1 MQLAISM
8 TQPDAC
14 SFSVASRNR
23 YKFTGKE
30 RDPESNLDNFGARY
44 MASVDG
50 RFMSPDW
57 SAAPTGVP
65 YADFDNP
72 QSLNLYSY
80 VKNNPTTVGDPDG
93 HCAED
98 ACVIEGTAAIGAAV
112 YVGGAALVAGT
123 AAVLSTPSGQRSLST
138 FTSAASQSISNSISG
153 IKSFFSKSES
163 KPAPA
168 TPAPATGQGQQT
180 APATAPAGQ
189 QVPVQAPG
197 FVGDAG
203 GNVVAIPPGSTARP
217 ADNGNGVV
225 YQPPVGAG
233 EHPDA
238 NAVRVMGPSANQ
250 PTGSITVHGPTG
262 QPINPSTG
270 KPDTRANTHTPIKPT
285 PNN

>member
-1 MQLAISM
+1 MMHYA
-8 TQPDAC
+8 AC
-14 SFSVASRNR
+14 AESYSRRTR
-23 YKFTGKE
+23 YTGKE
-30 RDPESNLDNFGARY
+30 RDTESGLGEFGARY
-44 MASVDG
+44 YGSSLG
-50 RFMSPDW
+50 RFMTPDW
-57 SAAPTGVP
+57 AAKPTDVP
-65 YADFDNP
+65 YASFGNP

-80 VKNNPTTVGDPDG
+80 VNNNPTTTRDPDG
-93 HCAED
+93 HCCD
-98 ACVIEGTAAIGAAV
+98 PDTVIMGITTIGGSIVGGIVGAAAGAGGGTLV
-112 YVGGAALVAGT
+112 APGVGTVGGGFEGGVLGAAAGGTTGAALGNAIIGT
-123 AAVLSTPSGQRSLST
+123 IHYLSD
-138 FTSAASQSISNSISG
+138 
-153 IKSFFSKSES
+153 SKT
-163 KPAPA
+163 APA
-168 TPAPATGQGQQT
+168 TPTPATGQGQQT

-238 NAVRVMGPSANQ
+238 NAVRVMGPSTNQ